1 MDTVLFMDDTVSWQ
15 SEKDMQK
22 LVSEFNTVCER
33 RKLNVDNSKVIM
45 IFEKK
50 KEGGNSFCRF
60 V

>member
-50 KEGGNSFCRF
+50 KRGR
-60 V
+60 